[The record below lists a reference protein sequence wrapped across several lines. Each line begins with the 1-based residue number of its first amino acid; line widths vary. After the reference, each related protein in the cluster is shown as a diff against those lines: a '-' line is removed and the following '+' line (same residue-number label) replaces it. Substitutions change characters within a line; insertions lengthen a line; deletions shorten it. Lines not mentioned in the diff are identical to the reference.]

1 MHLKRCGGTS
11 SWKQWQTR
19 LIVLLLTD
27 VNRDQEE
34 ALIQMKFP
42 RAQTPALFSQID
54 ASKGCDHL
62 VRSTPAKDA
71 TTLSDGRQQRM

>member
-1 MHLKRCGGTS
+1 MSAEAKR
-11 SWKQWQTR
+11 R
-19 LIVLLLTD
+19 LIVLFLMD

-62 VRSTPAKDA
+62 VAMILNTRSTALKHFYCS
-71 TTLSDGRQQRM
+71 LSILLFVKIDQW